1 MAPLYGNSHG
11 LYRIDRSYTTEQSVT
26 VIIFKGISL
35 EELMNQVLVRRLARV
50 GLVVGMSASLFAS
63 CGGGSSSSATTVKRV
78 KNGALTT
85 TTVEGD
91 GTGVTDTTLPGSTDS
106 TQAPS
111 DSVATTQAPAAGNQ
125 TVLTSSAG
133 ASGDSFGGAVV
144 VSADGSTL
152 AVGALNS
159 NGDQG
164 SVTVFGRSGGKWVQQ
179 EVLTDANGGAK
190 DWFGYSMAISRDGN
204 TLAIGAVYADVSGKA
219 DQGNVLV
226 FARSGGAWTLQK
238 TLVGEAGA
246 AGDVFGVAVAIS
258 DDGNT
263 LAIGA
268 AGDDVGSVAD
278 KGSATV
284 FVRKGN
290 DWSLQSVLTDD
301 NGAAKAN
308 FGSSVSLSSDGNTLA
323 VGGPNAGKGS
333 VVVFSRT
340 NGAWS

>member
-1 MAPLYGNSHG
+1 
-11 LYRIDRSYTTEQSVT
+11 
-26 VIIFKGISL
+26 
-35 EELMNQVLVRRLARV
+35 MNQVLVRRLAHV
-50 GLVVGMSASLFAS
+50 GLVVGMSAALFAG

-91 GTGVTDTTLPGSTDS
+91 GSTATTIDDVGVDTTVPSESPSS
-106 TQAPS
+106 TQP
-111 DSVATTQAPAAGNQ
+111 ATSNQ
-125 TVLTSSAG
+125 NSLTATSAQ
-133 ASGDSFGGAVV
+133 SGDAFGGAVV

-152 AVGALNS
+152 AVGSLHSNS
-159 NGDQG
+159 DQG
-164 SVTVFGRSGGKWVQQ
+164 SVTVFARSGGKWVQQ
-179 EVLTDANGGAK
+179 EVLTDANGGSK
-190 DWFGYSMAISRDGN
+190 DWFGYSMAISKDGN
-204 TLAIGAVYADVSGKA
+204 TLAIGAVYADVDGKA

-238 TLVGEAGA
+238 TLIADSGA
-246 AGDVFGVAVAIS
+246 AGDVFGVSVAIS

-263 LAIGA
+263 VAVGA
-268 AGDDVGSVAD
+268 AGDDIGSVAD
-278 KGSATV
+278 KGSASV
-284 FVRKGN
+284 FVRKAGE
-290 DWSLQSVLTDD
+290 WSLQQLLVDD

-333 VVVFSRT
+333 VVVFTRA